1 MSNCHLSLRTLHR
14 RFQRNI
20 TDQVGLGRNASV
32 HNRASIRRARSS
44 RRDDVEVDDVSDF
57 NDVEV
62 DDASDVDEAGE
73 HLGKKLS
80 VTALFICAVFSPGK
94 AILTVNVKDIIMK
107 FLMLQTILII
117 QIEV

>member
-44 RRDDVEVDDVSDF
+44 RRDDVEVDDADF
-57 NDVEV
+57 AADAAVADVGRGATRKRPRDLEV
-62 DDASDVDEAGE
+62 NYV
-73 HLGKKLS
+73 
-80 VTALFICAVFSPGK
+80 
-94 AILTVNVKDIIMK
+94 
-107 FLMLQTILII
+107 
-117 QIEV
+117 